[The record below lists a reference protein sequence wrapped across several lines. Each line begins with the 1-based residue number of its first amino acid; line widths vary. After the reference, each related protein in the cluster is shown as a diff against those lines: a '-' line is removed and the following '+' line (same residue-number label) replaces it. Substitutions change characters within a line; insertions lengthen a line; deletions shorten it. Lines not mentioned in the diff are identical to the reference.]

1 MGDDAGDTGPY
12 SQGRHSKGPQSKG
25 RQDEERQSALKEAGP
40 YLTLGLELGF
50 TMIVWSGIGY
60 VLDIWLETLP
70 WCTLAGVFVG
80 MFSLFRQLL
89 RAARKSDEASKRRRA
104 E

>member
-1 MGDDAGDTGPY
+1 MGDDAGDTT
-12 SQGRHSKGPQSKG
+12 SHSHRRHGDKG
-25 RQDEERQSALKEAGP
+25 QSALKEAGP

-50 TMIVWSGIGY
+50 TMIAWAGIGY
-60 VLDIWLETLP
+60 LFDLWLDTLP

-89 RAARKSDEASKRRRA
+89 RVARKSDEASKRRRDG
-104 E
+104 